1 MKSMGD
7 DEFIITIITAMIP
20 MIIGLAYIVAPD
32 FSRYFF
38 GRHEDPERAP
48 DKVLRRLQIFGGVL
62 IGVGVLIII
71 YNFTHPE
78 NIFYMHGRHFR

>member
-1 MKSMGD
+1 MKAMGD
-7 DEFIITIITAMIP
+7 EEFILTIGTAMIP

-32 FSRYFF
+32 FTRYFL
-38 GRHEDPERAP
+38 GKNEDPKRAP
-48 DKVLRRLQIFGGVL
+48 DKVLRRLQIFGVVL

-78 NIFYMHGRHFR
+78 NIFFMHGRHFR